1 MYFGMETALAT
12 PYSRRGVATID
23 REGWRWVADELPSIQ
38 EGSMK
43 SVIGKLAAG
52 AAMLF
57 ALTATSQAAVIT
69 FDGGTVF
76 GGGAS
81 YEEDGFRL
89 TAIGGVASFGDYY
102 GVGNN
107 VVHAHWDAGDFGT
120 ITAIEITKIGGGTF
134 DLNYFILTSNTMTG
148 GGAASGTEAAF
159 IEGFDAANVS
169 TGAAVLLPP
178 EDWGFPATQ
187 IFLGSNFDAVE
198 TARFY
203 VTNAV
208 DCFGMDEFY
217 IDQAAPVP
225 EPATLALVGLALAG
239 VAASRRKKQA

>member
-1 MYFGMETALAT
+1 
-12 PYSRRGVATID
+12 
-23 REGWRWVADELPSIQ
+23 
-38 EGSMK
+38 MK
-43 SVIGKLAAG
+43 SVLGKLAAG
-52 AAMLF
+52 ATMMFSLA
-57 ALTATSQAAVIT
+57 ATSQAAIIT
-69 FDGGTVF
+69 FDGGTATLTDTTTVVTNNAATNSSVDF
-76 GGGAS
+76 

-89 TAIGGVASFGDYY
+89 NFIGDWGYTGNYY
-102 GVGNN
+102 GAGNA
-107 VVHAHWDAGDFGT
+107 VIHAHWLLGGLQGV
-120 ITAIEITKIGGGTF
+120 TAIEITKVGGGSF
-134 DLNYFILTSNTMTG
+134 DLNYFILTSNTEFG
-148 GGAASGTEAAF
+148 GGAASGSELAY

-169 TGAAVLLPP
+169 TGAPVLLPS

-187 IFLGSNFDAVE
+187 IFLGSAFDAVT

-239 VAASRRKKQA
+239 VAAARRKTQA